1 MYLQNLKF
9 LYLENNKIENIQ
21 SLSSLKNLISLR
33 LNGNIIGDV
42 SPLAQLDNLQYL
54 HLDSRNIESG
64 SWLKKHLPNCEIY
77 FLELPDEIPF

>member
-1 MYLQNLKF
+1 MFGNLRNRVWSGA
-9 LYLENNKIENIQ
+9 Y
-21 SLSSLKNLISLR
+21 
-33 LNGNIIGDV
+33 NGNIIGDV

-64 SWLKKHLPNCEIY
+64 NWLKKHLPNCEIY